1 MIKVEITTAQVE
13 QKSGVSARTGKSY
26 SIREQEAWFH
36 TCDKTGAPRA
46 HPERG
51 VVVIEDNDRPYPPGV
66 YTICPSSLF
75 MGRFGSPDIRVHLRP
90 VAAAASGHP
99 ASSARAA

>member
-1 MIKVEITTAQVE
+1 MIKVEITSGQVE
-13 QKSGVSARTGKSY
+13 EKRGVSARSGKPY
-26 SIREQEAWFH
+26 AIREQEAWFH
-36 TCDKTGAPRA
+36 TCDKSGAPRA

-75 MGRFGSPDIRVHLRP
+75 MGRFGSPDIRVRLRP
-90 VAAAASGHP
+90 IAAAAGVP